1 MAALLWL
8 YTFLVTI
15 VLVNLLIAQMSSTYE
30 AVKDNAE
37 QLALY
42 QKVELFLEYKDNREV
57 LPPPLNL
64 VVILCY
70 RLPKLTVQFFARFC
84 CRVGTF
90 EMMQVPP
97 PHPSPEVLL
106 RPSLWVLMPLP
117 FVMMQESW
125 LLFRK
130 PPPPGFLSPRAAV
143 KAVELLRREHRR
155 ARAESESS
163 SSPNAHPAPTHG
175 HGAPPRSNGDPRAL
189 ERPYPCSPRAAPA
202 IQPWPCRPPSRHMG
216 LASCAACSLSYPR
229 TTTTTGCASA
239 TSRRTASGAA
249 SRSRRCSP
257 TCR

>member
-90 EMMQVPP
+90 EMMQV
-97 PHPSPEVLL
+97 LL
-106 RPSLWVLMPLP
+106 RPS
-117 FVMMQESW
+117 
-125 LLFRK
+125 
-130 PPPPGFLSPRAAV
+130 PPPPSGAY
-143 KAVELLRREHRR
+143 
-155 ARAESESS
+155 
-163 SSPNAHPAPTHG
+163 
-175 HGAPPRSNGDPRAL
+175 APPCGCLCP
-189 ERPYPCSPRAAPA
+189 SP
-202 IQPWPCRPPSRHMG
+202 S
-216 LASCAACSLSYPR
+216 
-229 TTTTTGCASA
+229 
-239 TSRRTASGAA
+239 
-249 SRSRRCSP
+249 
-257 TCR
+257 

>member
-1 MAALLWL
+1 MPQISFRCFAPPHLSSQVVYDYFGSTRSSHDTLLTWDIFVAALLWL

-106 RPSLWVLMPLP
+106 RASLWVLMPLP
-117 FVMMQESW
+117 
-125 LLFRK
+125 L
-130 PPPPGFLSPRAAV
+130 PN
-143 KAVELLRREHRR
+143 RRCRWQ
-155 ARAESESS
+155 
-163 SSPNAHPAPTHG
+163 
-175 HGAPPRSNGDPRAL
+175 
-189 ERPYPCSPRAAPA
+189 CST
-202 IQPWPCRPPSRHMG
+202 
-216 LASCAACSLSYPR
+216 LA
-229 TTTTTGCASA
+229 
-239 TSRRTASGAA
+239 
-249 SRSRRCSP
+249 SRRCSTRSRP
-257 TCR
+257 RWRTRSSQSARPRGSE

>member
-155 ARAESESS
+155 ARHGRNR
-163 SSPNAHPAPTHG
+163 PPAPTHIQPQRMAMALPIG
-175 HGAPPRSNGDPRAL
+175 PTAILARLRDLIPARRGPLQPSSHG
-189 ERPYPCSPRAAPA
+189 RAARPLGTWASPHVRLARSPIPA
-202 IQPWPCRPPSRHMG
+202 RQRQAARP
-216 LASCAACSLSYPR
+216 L
-229 TTTTTGCASA
+229 
-239 TSRRTASGAA
+239 RR
-249 SRSRRCSP
+249 
-257 TCR
+257 